1 MTISSSLR
9 GLLCLGAV
17 SLFLIAFL
25 LVGAGHGAGHGA
37 GGSGSVGQADTLPQV
52 VTPPRI
58 AEGIAFAGTPLPLE
72 RVGVRERMEKELLIG
87 TFRHSSS
94 LLTLKRS
101 GRWFPLIE
109 PILVDSG
116 VPVDFK
122 YLAVIESGLANAVS
136 PSDARGFWQ
145 FMKPAAEEFGLRV
158 DRDVDE
164 RYHVEKAT
172 RAACAYLKAA
182 HRRYGDWILAAA
194 SYNMGMSGLSRR
206 LDEQQGECY
215 WDLMLNAET
224 ARYIYRLYATKQV
237 MENPEAHGFML
248 TAEDW
253 YAPMAG
259 RDTVL
264 VDSVDDLAEFARNAG
279 VSYNALKTLNPWLRT
294 SRLPIPQDR
303 YYVVRLPL
311 R

>member
-1 MTISSSLR
+1 MVPTVSMRGFIS
-9 GLLCLGAV
+9 LGAA
-17 SLFLIAFL
+17 SLVLLAFVL
-25 LVGAGHGAGHGA
+25 
-37 GGSGSVGQADTLPQV
+37 SGSREQSETVPGSNQIDSLPQW

-58 AEGIAFAGTPLPLE
+58 VEDLEFAGSPLPLE

-122 YLAVIESGLANAVS
+122 YLSVIESGLANAVS

-145 FMKPAAEEFGLRV
+145 FMEPAAKEFGLRV

-172 RAACAYLKAA
+172 RAACAYLNEA

-206 LDEQQGECY
+206 LEKQHGDSY
-215 WDLMLNAET
+215 WDLMLNEET

-237 MENPEAHGFML
+237 MESPESHGFIL
-248 TAEDW
+248 AAGDW
-253 YAPMAG
+253 YAPIPG
-259 RDTVL
+259 RDTIV
-264 VDSVDDLAEFARNAG
+264 VDTVNDLADFAGDAG
-279 VSYNALKTLNPWLRT
+279 VSYNALKTLNPWLR
-294 SRLPIPQDR
+294 SEKLPIPDNH
-303 YYVVRLPL
+303 YYVIRLPL

>member
-1 MTISSSLR
+1 MATRVHLRSLV
-9 GLLCLGAV
+9 LLGAG
-17 SLFLIAFL
+17 SLIL
-25 LVGAGHGAGHGA
+25 LALTLTGAVGESAPTTMGAR
-37 GGSGSVGQADTLPQV
+37 VDTVPQT

-58 AEGIAFAGTPLPLE
+58 SEGLEFAGTPLPLE
-72 RVGVRERMEKELLIG
+72 RLGVRERMEKELLIG

-122 YLAVIESGLANAVS
+122 YLSVIESGLANAVS

-145 FMKPAAEEFGLRV
+145 FMEPAAEEFGLRV

-172 RAACAYLKAA
+172 RAACAYLNEA
-182 HRRYGDWILAAA
+182 HRRYGDWILATA

-206 LDEQQGECY
+206 LDQQQGESY
-215 WDLMLNAET
+215 WDLMLNDET

-237 MENPEAHGFML
+237 MVAPEAHGFML
-248 TAEDW
+248 AADDW
-253 YAPMAG
+253 YSPVPG
-259 RDTVL
+259 RDTIL
-264 VDSVDDLAEFARNAG
+264 VDSVDDLAAFARQAG
-279 VSYNALKTLNPWLRT
+279 VSYNALKTLNPWLR
-294 SRLPIPQDR
+294 SGKLPIPHDQ

>member
-1 MTISSSLR
+1 MSARVSQ
-9 GLLCLGAV
+9 GLGLAALVLVAWAFAFSMDSAPATLGAN
-17 SLFLIAFL
+17 
-25 LVGAGHGAGHGA
+25 AGRCA
-37 GGSGSVGQADTLPQV
+37 VDTLPQQV
-52 VTPPRI
+52 SPPRI
-58 AEGIAFAGTPLPLE
+58 QAGLDFAGTPLPLE
-72 RVGVRERMEKELLIG
+72 RIGVRERMEKELLIG

-101 GRWFPLIE
+101 GRWFPMME

-116 VPVDFK
+116 IPVDFK
-122 YLAVIESGLANAVS
+122 YLSVIESGLANAVS

-172 RAACAYLKAA
+172 RAACAYLNEAY
-182 HRRYGDWILAAA
+182 RRYGDWLLAAA
-194 SYNMGMSGLSRR
+194 SYNMGMSGVSRR
-206 LDEQQGECY
+206 LEEQHGTAY
-215 WDLMLNAET
+215 WDLMLNNET
-224 ARYIYRLYATKQV
+224 ARYVYRLYATKQV
-237 MENPEAHGFML
+237 MESPEQHGFRL
-248 TAEDW
+248 AAEDW
-253 YAPMAG
+253 YAPIPT
-259 RDTVL
+259 RDTIL
-264 VDSVDDLAEFARNAG
+264 VDSVEDLAAFARESG

-294 SRLPIPQDR
+294 DRLPIREDQ

>member
-1 MTISSSLR
+1 MVSTVSLR
-9 GLLCLGAV
+9 W
-17 SLFLIAFL
+17 LISM
-25 LVGAGHGAGHGA
+25 GAGSLVLLAFVFSGAGEQTRIE
-37 GGSGSVGQADTLPQV
+37 SRRNQADSLPQW

-58 AEGIAFAGTPLPLE
+58 AEGLDFAGTRLPME
-72 RVGVRERMEKELLIG
+72 RVGVQERMEKELLIG

-101 GRWFPLIE
+101 GRWFPMIE

-122 YLAVIESGLANAVS
+122 YLSVIESGLANAVS

-145 FMKPAAEEFGLRV
+145 FMEPAAKEFGLRV

-172 RAACAYLKAA
+172 RAACAYLNAA

-206 LDEQQGECY
+206 LEKQRGDAY

-237 MENPEAHGFML
+237 MEAPESHGFML
-248 TAEDW
+248 AAEDW
-253 YAPMAG
+253 YSPIPG

-264 VDSVDDLAEFARNAG
+264 VDTVDDLAEFAVHAG

-294 SRLPIPQDR
+294 DRLPIPDNQ

>member
-1 MTISSSLR
+1 MTPTVSLR
-9 GLLCLGAV
+9 GFLSLGAA
-17 SLFLIAFL
+17 SLVLLAFVL
-25 LVGAGHGAGHGA
+25 SGAREQ
-37 GGSGSVGQADTLPQV
+37 SSTTPELSRVDSLPQW

-58 AEGIAFAGTPLPLE
+58 VEDLEFAGSPLPLD

-122 YLAVIESGLANAVS
+122 YLSVIESGLANAVS

-145 FMKPAAEEFGLRV
+145 FMEPAAKEFGLRV

-172 RAACAYLKAA
+172 RAACAYLKEA

-206 LDEQQGECY
+206 LEKQHGDSY

-224 ARYIYRLYATKQV
+224 ARYVYRLYATKQV
-237 MENPEAHGFML
+237 MESPESHGFML
-248 TAEDW
+248 SAGDW
-253 YAPMAG
+253 YAPIPG

-264 VDSVDDLAEFARNAG
+264 VDTVDDLAEFAGDAG
-279 VSYNALKTLNPWLRT
+279 VSYNALKTLNPWLR
-294 SRLPIPQDR
+294 SERLPIPDNQ

>member
-1 MTISSSLR
+1 MRPTIPLR
-9 GLLCLGAV
+9 GVLSLGAG
-17 SLFLIAFL
+17 SLILLAFVL
-25 LVGAGHGAGHGA
+25 AGAREGY
-37 GGSGSVGQADTLPQV
+37 SPTPESNRADSLPQC

-58 AEGIAFAGTPLPLE
+58 VEDLAFAGSPLPMD
-72 RVGVRERMEKELLIG
+72 RVGVRERMEKELLIA

-122 YLAVIESGLANAVS
+122 YLSVIESGLANAVS

-145 FMKPAAEEFGLRV
+145 FMEPAAKEFGLRV

-172 RAACAYLKAA
+172 RAACAYLKEA

-206 LDEQQGECY
+206 LEKQRGDSY

-237 MENPEAHGFML
+237 MEAPESHGFML
-248 TAEDW
+248 AAGDW
-253 YAPMAG
+253 YAPIPG

-264 VDSVDDLAEFARNAG
+264 VDTVDDLAEFAGHAG
-279 VSYNALKTLNPWLRT
+279 VSYNALKTLNPWLR
-294 SRLPIPQDR
+294 SEKLPIPDNQ
-303 YYVVRLPL
+303 YYVIRLPL

>member
-1 MTISSSLR
+1 MTPTVSLR
-9 GLLCLGAV
+9 GFLSLGAA
-17 SLFLIAFL
+17 SLVLLAFVL
-25 LVGAGHGAGHGA
+25 SGAREQ
-37 GGSGSVGQADTLPQV
+37 SSTTPELSRVDSLPQW

-58 AEGIAFAGTPLPLE
+58 VEDLEFAGSPLPLD

-122 YLAVIESGLANAVS
+122 YLSVIESGLANAVS

-145 FMKPAAEEFGLRV
+145 FMEPAAKEFGLRV

-172 RAACAYLKAA
+172 RAACAYLKEA

-206 LDEQQGECY
+206 LEKQHGDSY

-224 ARYIYRLYATKQV
+224 ARYVYRLYATKQV
-237 MENPEAHGFML
+237 MESPESHGFML
-248 TAEDW
+248 AAGDW
-253 YAPMAG
+253 YAPIAG

-264 VDSVDDLAEFARNAG
+264 VDTVDDLAEFAGDAG
-279 VSYNALKTLNPWLRT
+279 VSYNALKTLNPWLR
-294 SRLPIPQDR
+294 SERLPIPDNQ